1 MLAHIGALSGG
12 AFPNPENGAQ
22 ALTNIVAA
30 LFGRLGNVLLAA
42 IFVIACFNVCVGLI
56 CSCGE
61 YFNSICPKLSYRAW
75 AVLFAVVSMVLA
87 NAGLNQILAVSGPV
101 LNMIYPVVIMLIL
114 LAYAQPW
121 LEGRRMV
128 YPMTILFT
136 GVASILF
143 EVQRLLKLEVLKG
156 MPLAEL
162 NLGWILPAAVGVI
175 VGLILSGKKAE
186 A

>member
-1 MLAHIGALSGG
+1 
-12 AFPNPENGAQ
+12 
-22 ALTNIVAA
+22 
-30 LFGRLGNVLLAA
+30 
-42 IFVIACFNVCVGLI
+42 
-56 CSCGE
+56 
-61 YFNSICPKLSYRAW
+61 
-75 AVLFAVVSMVLA
+75 
-87 NAGLNQILAVSGPV
+87 
-101 LNMIYPVVIMLIL
+101 
-114 LAYAQPW
+114 
-121 LEGRRMV
+121 MV

-143 EVQRLLKLEVLKG
+143 EVQRLLKLEVLNG